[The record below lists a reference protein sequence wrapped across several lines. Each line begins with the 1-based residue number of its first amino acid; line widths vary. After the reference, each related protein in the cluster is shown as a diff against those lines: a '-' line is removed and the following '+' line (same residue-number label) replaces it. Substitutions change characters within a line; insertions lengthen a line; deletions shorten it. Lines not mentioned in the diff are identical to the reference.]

1 MQISLANTCPVP
13 ATSPQ
18 LHDATDACVKPK
30 SVLQH
35 HSQDRHPE
43 DLNAHAELQAEGQ
56 HNESNQFGRMNLIL
70 VVPSNTKLFP
80 RQTMPDVD

>member
-1 MQISLANTCPVP
+1 MKQVSLANNCPVP

-30 SVLQH
+30 SVLQR
-35 HSQDRHPE
+35 HSQDRLPE

-56 HNESNQFGRMNLIL
+56 HESNQFGRMNLIL
-70 VVPSNTKLFP
+70 VVPPNTNLFP
-80 RQTMPDVD
+80 